1 MGHTLVTC
9 SGEVN
14 LKNELNEWGLTL
26 CHSMFSKKLPWNC
39 YGCENTPSTSVMT
52 TWRFINASYIS
63 IGCICFRTHS
73 VFPAFRRNRLH
84 ANTQSI
90 IFLCHLLWHP
100 EICMVREYAYML
112 MSSLSIVKYFAY
124 KLAPVPYRNM
134 YMINIQSPYFL
145 CTNCGG
151 LREIPA
157 NLLLC
162 DYLFEALCKRR
173 YQKWWFYLKELRCFH
188 SGV

>member
-26 CHSMFSKKLPWNC
+26 CHSIFSKNLPWNC
-39 YGCENTPSTSVMT
+39 YGCEDTPSTFAMT

-134 YMINIQSPYFL
+134 YIEDLHWKNFL
-145 CTNCGG
+145 FVASLITYYWVSNKIDII
-151 LREIPA
+151 LRACIVVDV
-157 NLLLC
+157 LLSLTHFTFC
-162 DYLFEALCKRR
+162 FFSLF
-173 YQKWWFYLKELRCFH
+173 
-188 SGV
+188 

>member
-39 YGCENTPSTSVMT
+39 YGCENTPSTSAMT

-63 IGCICFRTHS
+63 IGCICFRMHS

-84 ANTQSI
+84 ANTQSN

-100 EICMVREYAYML
+100 EICMVRECAYML

-124 KLAPVPYRNM
+124 KKAPVPYRNI
-134 YMINIQSPYFL
+134 YMWGLTLKKIFCLLPHSLLITEFL
-145 CTNCGG
+145 T
-151 LREIPA
+151 R
-157 NLLLC
+157 
-162 DYLFEALCKRR
+162 
-173 YQKWWFYLKELRCFH
+173 
-188 SGV
+188 